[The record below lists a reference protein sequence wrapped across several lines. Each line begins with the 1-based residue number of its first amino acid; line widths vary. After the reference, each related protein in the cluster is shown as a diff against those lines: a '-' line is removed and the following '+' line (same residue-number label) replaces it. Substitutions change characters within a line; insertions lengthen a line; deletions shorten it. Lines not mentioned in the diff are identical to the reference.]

1 MTSVLNVNNVRV
13 ASTQAHFLAP
23 DDSFVLHELQAMA
36 YQNDKFVKAE
46 KCFTQADENGALNP
60 LATRGTR
67 GWRLGKKRNFAE
79 GKHFCGKRV
88 FLRQTLAFCGILVA
102 QFSSFSSFY
111 LLLSPRS
118 NTPSY
123 AH

>member
-1 MTSVLNVNNVRV
+1 MTSVLNANNVRV

-79 GKHFCGKRV
+79 GKRAIF
-88 FLRQTLAFCGILVA
+88 VA
-102 QFSSFSSFY
+102 NGSF
-111 LLLSPRS
+111 
-118 NTPSY
+118 
-123 AH
+123 

>member
-1 MTSVLNVNNVRV
+1 
-13 ASTQAHFLAP
+13 
-23 DDSFVLHELQAMA
+23 MA

-79 GKHFCGKRV
+79 GKRV
-88 FLRQTLAFCGILVA
+88 IFVANGSFCGILVA